1 MKPHIYGLTG
11 RAGAGKDTAADFLV
25 PLHFRKL
32 AFADSL
38 RAELSLALD
47 VPISVFTDRTTKECP
62 HEDLTLEKTPLHVW
76 PAIAL
81 ARTNESLDGNG
92 GISLDWLALPRSPRQ
107 MMQWWGTEYRRRE
120 DPDYWVKSMK
130 KKIDSYMRDGERRF
144 VITDVRFA
152 NEAAFVRSIG
162 GEIWQLARPVA
173 EDAPEDQHVS
183 AVTGDDFAPE
193 IVVPNAGDVEALCRQ
208 VLAEYVTRD
217 IGPYRD
223 HVTVAIEVR
232 S

>member
-47 VPISVFTDRTTKECP
+47 VPISVFTDRATKESP
-62 HEDLTLEKTPLHVW
+62 HEDLTLEKLPLHVW

-81 ARTNESLDGNG
+81 ARTDESLDSNG
-92 GISLDWLALPRSPRQ
+92 GISLAWLAQPRSPRQ

-130 KKIDSYMRDGERRF
+130 KKIDYHMQGGERRF
-144 VITDVRFA
+144 VVTDVRFA

-162 GEIWQLARPVA
+162 GEIWQLARPVTEA
-173 EDAPEDQHVS
+173 APEGQHVS
-183 AVTGDDFAPE
+183 AVTGDDFEPE
-193 IVVPNAGDVEALCRQ
+193 VVIPNDRDIAALCSQ

-223 HVTVAIEVR
+223 EVTVTIEVR